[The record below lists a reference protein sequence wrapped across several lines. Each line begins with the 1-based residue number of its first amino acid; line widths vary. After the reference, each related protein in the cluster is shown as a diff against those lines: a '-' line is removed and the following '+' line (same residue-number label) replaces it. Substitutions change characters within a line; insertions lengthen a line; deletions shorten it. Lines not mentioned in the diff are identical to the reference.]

1 MAAEFKFNK
10 EALASL
16 LNLMPAKYKLEDWSE
31 RGTMKKVFELVDKVI
46 NILMA
51 SFLLLMGIF
60 IFGNVL
66 LRYCFNSGW
75 TWAEEL
81 SRFLFV
87 WVTFIGAIRAMK
99 ENKHLGF
106 SSLIR
111 RMPLTI
117 QKLFLVISNVMLMY
131 VLYLLFMGSWDMTI
145 LGLSNVAAATNIP
158 MAFMFGVGLITFSCM
173 AVIVISNTYKAL
185 FVPGAVAELIDLQE
199 SEEEIQLTEMTKG
212 VEQK

>member
-1 MAAEFKFNK
+1 
-10 EALASL
+10 
-16 LNLMPAKYKLEDWSE
+16 
-31 RGTMKKVFELVDKVI
+31 MKKVFEVVDKVI
-46 NILMA
+46 NALMA

-66 LRYCFNSGW
+66 LRYFFNSGW

-106 SSLIR
+106 SSLIK
-111 RMPLTI
+111 RMPLTV
-117 QKLFLVISNVMLMY
+117 QKGFLVISNIMLMY
-131 VLYLLFMGSWDMTI
+131 VLYLLFMGTWDMTI
-145 LGLSNVAAATNIP
+145 LGLNNVAAATNIP

-173 AVIVISNTYKAL
+173 AVIVIINTYKAL

-212 VEQK
+212 AEKQ